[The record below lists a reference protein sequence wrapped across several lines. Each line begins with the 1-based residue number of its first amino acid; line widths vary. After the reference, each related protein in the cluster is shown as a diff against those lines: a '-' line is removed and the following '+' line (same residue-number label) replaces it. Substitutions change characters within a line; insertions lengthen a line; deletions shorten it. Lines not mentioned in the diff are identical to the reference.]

1 MLRVGTRL
9 KFRQGINS
17 NHNVF
22 AVLEIGTAKI
32 ACLIAQIDPVY
43 DNFSDE
49 PVADRIHIIGVGFQQ
64 SAGMKSG
71 VVIDMEAVEQSI
83 RSTVSQAEQMAGMT
97 VDDVIIAV
105 NCGRIRSESFSAT
118 EPIRSR
124 VVTERDIDRVFNAG
138 YEYSMRDERR
148 VLHLNPISYAID
160 DNLGIKDPTG
170 MIGGRLSV
178 DLHSVTADEGPVR
191 NIMLAVERCHL
202 TVIGI
207 VVAPYASGLAAVGE
221 DEANLGVA
229 CIDIGYGT
237 TSISVFNEGHF
248 IYADSVAMGGNQITL
263 DIARNLPTPV
273 QEAER
278 IKVLHGNAISAASD
292 DNELIAVPNVG
303 DNNIGRV
310 KLTKAQ
316 LSMLI
321 RPRLEDLF
329 LTIFDRLEASGVS
342 QFAGQRIVLTG
353 GASQLAGVPEFA
365 SRLLGKSCRLGR
377 PRVIA
382 GLPDY
387 ANGPE
392 FSVPVGLLLY
402 PFQPY
407 AIIGAVEKNM
417 LQNTGTD
424 YVSRVRQWFR
434 ESF

>member
-1 MLRVGTRL
+1 MLRIGTRVN
-9 KFRQGINS
+9 FRHGISS
-17 NHNVF
+17 NRNIF

-32 ACLIAQIDPVY
+32 ACLIAQIDPIF
-43 DNFSDE
+43 DKFSDE
-49 PVADRIHIIGVGFQQ
+49 PVADRIHIVGAGFQR

-71 VVIDMEAVEQSI
+71 NVVDMEAVESSI
-83 RSTVSQAEQMAGMT
+83 RSTVGQAEQMAGII
-97 VDDVIIAV
+97 VEDVIIAA
-105 NCGRIRSESFSAT
+105 NCGRIQSESFSAT
-118 EPIRSR
+118 EPISSR
-124 VVTERDIDRVFNAG
+124 VVTERDIARVFDAG
-138 YEYSMRDERR
+138 YEYSIRNGRR
-148 VLHLNPISYAID
+148 VMHLNPVSYAID
-160 DNLGIKDPTG
+160 ENLGIQDPTG
-170 MIGGRLSV
+170 MIGNCLSV
-178 DLHSVTADEGPVR
+178 DLHSVTADQVPIR

-207 VVAPYASGLAAVGE
+207 AVAPYASGLAAVGE

-248 IYADSVAMGGNQITL
+248 IYADSVAIGGNQITL

-278 IKVLHGNAISAASD
+278 IKVLYGNAITAASD

-303 DNNIGRV
+303 DNNMGRV

-316 LSMLI
+316 LSMII

-329 LTIFDRLEASGVS
+329 LTIFNRLEKSGVS
-342 QFAGQRIVLTG
+342 QYSGQRIVLTG
-353 GASQLAGVPEFA
+353 GASQLAGLPEFT
-365 SRLLGKSCRLGR
+365 SRLLGRSCRLGR

-387 ANGPE
+387 ASGPE

-402 PFQPY
+402 PFQPH
-407 AIIGAVEKNM
+407 AIMGEADQFVSQK
-417 LQNTGTD
+417 TGTGYLD
-424 YVSRVRQWFR
+424 RVGQWFR